1 MKFLK
6 NSHVRK
12 EKLEAIIDMAS
23 EDYGYYRLV
32 EYHKVRRLSLN
43 DCVQRFKD
51 LLPEIV
57 RYFEGEA
64 HNTSIRPGERSK
76 MQEFH
81 DELVHPEFHLYLLF
95 LSGALPRLAS
105 INAQL
110 QKSNLDLFTA
120 YLKINWFLKVFLEP
134 ILHNVEHSIQE
145 KNIRTDISDID
156 YDITEFHQC
165 REQSIASGQLSY
177 SRLQVVMK
185 I

>member
-1 MKFLK
+1 
-6 NSHVRK
+6 
-12 EKLEAIIDMAS
+12 MAS
-23 EDYGYYRLV
+23 EDHGYYRLV

-110 QKSNLDLFTA
+110 QKSDLDLFTA
-120 YLKINWFLKVFLEP
+120 YLKINWFFKVYLFFAMLST
-134 ILHNVEHSIQE
+134 VYKK
-145 KNIRTDISDID
+145 KNIRIDISDID
-156 YDITEFHQC
+156 YDITEFQQC
-165 REQSIASGQLSY
+165 REQSIASGQLSC